1 MKLTAAI
8 NEHVEK
14 SGIEIVTNMPTNS
27 VTAYKSITSTT
38 IKNYKIMP
46 NKFKTHKLY
55 ISVLC
60 SSQNKVAAVDIIT
73 AKEAV
78 IVVIKNNNLQHAYT
92 NSYNKTN

>member
-1 MKLTAAI
+1 
-8 NEHVEK
+8 
-14 SGIEIVTNMPTNS
+14 MPD
-27 VTAYKSITSTT
+27 
-38 IKNYKIMP
+38 
-46 NKFKTHKLY
+46 KFKTHKLY

-60 SSQNKVAAVDIIT
+60 SSQNKVTAVDTIA